1 MQKSDAD
8 IERNL
13 FLELIQVGNC
23 CWTCCTVCFK
33 IRKIFYEKKNNN
45 RLFFLLHEK
54 KPTRI
59 FCYETEYS
67 YILAH
72 LYFVFG
78 KSQYI

>member
-33 IRKIFYEKKNNN
+33 NQKIFYEKKNNN

-59 FCYETEYS
+59 FCYETE
-67 YILAH
+67 
-72 LYFVFG
+72 
-78 KSQYI
+78 